1 MDSRRNQYRAEIL
14 RTRLR
19 HSMHMFHN
27 AIDRAHLDA
36 RARNMVDNDDV
47 SRAMLEAICG
57 ANMTSRASTDFVH
70 EYISHSLTGDDISG

>member
-27 AIDRAHLDA
+27 AVDRAHLDA
-36 RARNMVDNDDV
+36 RGRNMVDNDDV
-47 SRAMLEAICG
+47 SRALLEAISG
-57 ANMTSRASTDFVH
+57 ANMTSRATTDFVH
-70 EYISHSLTGDDISG
+70 EYICHSLTGDDTTG

>member
-27 AIDRAHLDA
+27 AVDRAHLDA
-36 RARNMVDNDDV
+36 RGRNMVDSDDV
-47 SRAMLEAICG
+47 SRTMLEAISG
-57 ANMTSRASTDFVH
+57 ANMTSRATTDFVH
-70 EYISHSLTGDDISG
+70 EYISHSLTGDCQD

>member
-1 MDSRRNQYRAEIL
+1 MDSRRNQYRSEIL

-27 AIDRAHLDA
+27 AVDSAHLDA

-57 ANMTSRASTDFVH
+57 ANIAGRSSTDFVH
-70 EYISHSLTGDDISG
+70 EYISHSLTGDD

>member
-27 AIDRAHLDA
+27 AVDSAHLDA
-36 RARNMVDNDDV
+36 RARNMVNDDSV
-47 SRAMLEAICG
+47 SRAMLESISG
-57 ANMTSRASTDFVH
+57 ANIAGRSSTDFCH
-70 EYISHSLTGDDISG
+70 EYICHSLTGDRQD